1 MGPIRILIADD
12 HTLLRS
18 ALAELLG
25 TEPDFEVVGM
35 AGDVEATLRLAAELD
50 PQVVLLDIEMPGN
63 HNPPATVRALQ
74 QAVPGVRILVLTM
87 HDDPRLVQ
95 ALLPLDIRGFLHKTV
110 THQALSA
117 AVRDACTLGS
127 RVTLSLLAHS
137 LTAPAGQ
144 GPGALSP
151 RELQV
156 VEPAAHGFSNS
167 RIARNYRIARSL
179 EIIEGTVKRHMRN
192 IFEKLG
198 TGSRVE
204 AANKAVEMGLTAPP
218 GHRPQTPSPQPT
230 SPPAHIPLGPA
241 R

>member
-1 MGPIRILIADD
+1 MGGGDVGPIRILIADD

-25 TEPDFEVVGM
+25 TEADFEVVGL
-35 AGDVEATLRLAAELD
+35 AGDVAETLRLAAELE

-74 QAVPGVRILVLTM
+74 QAVPGVGILVLTM

-110 THQALSA
+110 THQALAA

-137 LTAPAGQ
+137 LAAPAPAG
-144 GPGALSP
+144 PGLLSP

-156 VEPAAHGFSNS
+156 VELAAHGFSN
-167 RIARNYRIARSL
+167 YRIARRL
-179 EIIEGTVKRHMRN
+179 EITEGTVKRHMRN

-204 AANKAVEMGLTAPP
+204 AANKAVGMGLIAPPATAPKHLP
-218 GHRPQTPSPQPT
+218 AQPT
-230 SPPAHIPLGPA
+230 TP
-241 R
+241 